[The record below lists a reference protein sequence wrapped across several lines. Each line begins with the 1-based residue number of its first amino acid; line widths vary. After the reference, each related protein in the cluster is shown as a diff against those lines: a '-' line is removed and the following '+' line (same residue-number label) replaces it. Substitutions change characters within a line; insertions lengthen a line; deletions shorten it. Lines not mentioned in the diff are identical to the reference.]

1 MNLIYKCPVCKS
13 GKVNFESG
21 YLAQFV
27 LWRIYKTY
35 VNNHHLIPIL
45 RCEECSFLCT
55 AARFTA
61 EETANLYD
69 DYRGFE
75 YNQLRV
81 HCEPSYQ
88 NLVGKFTTS
97 EEIQRRVFGITTLL
111 ERHVD
116 QTSIKTLLDFGGGSG
131 HFIPNIITTT
141 EKYVFDISMN
151 PLVKGIKRFDG
162 SGNTNFDFIMCC
174 HVLEHVSE
182 PIKVIK
188 EMMQYGHIDTKYY
201 FEVPEFDA
209 PPMPNGIWHEHIN
222 SFNETS
228 FKHLLAASNLDIID
242 MIKFNGNMGYLT
254 KKTIE

>member
-13 GKVNFESG
+13 DNVNFEPG

-45 RCEECSFLCT
+45 RCNDCSFLCT

-61 EETANLYD
+61 EETANLYN
-69 DYRGFE
+69 DYRGYE

-88 NLVGKFTTS
+88 HLVGKFTTQ
-97 EEIQRRVFGITTLL
+97 EEIQRRLVGINTLIQ
-111 ERHVD
+111 RHID
-116 QTSIKTLLDFGGGSG
+116 PSTIKTLLDFGGGSG
-131 HFIPNIITTT
+131 HFIPSNIDTT

-151 PLVKGIKRFDG
+151 PLVQNIKRFDG
-162 SGNTNFDFIMCC
+162 SCEKKFDFIMCC

-182 PIKVIK
+182 PKVVMK
-188 EMMQYGHIDTKYY
+188 EIMHYGHIDTKYY

-228 FKHLLAASNLDIID
+228 FKKLLATSNLDIID

-254 KKTIE
+254 IKTIE